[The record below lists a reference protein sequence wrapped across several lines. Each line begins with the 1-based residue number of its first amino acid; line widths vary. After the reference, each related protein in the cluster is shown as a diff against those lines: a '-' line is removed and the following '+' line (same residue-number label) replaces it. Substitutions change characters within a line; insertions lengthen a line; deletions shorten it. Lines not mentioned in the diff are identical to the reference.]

1 MKKILKYLKKRR
13 VWTAIL
19 LTRLIYMCFN
29 PPDYDVYNFL
39 YSRNNNK
46 NISYGTEDSY
56 ENYSNRENMYNGMV
70 LQKEEG
76 VYYVYNNKL
85 MLMQNNGTYVTEVKT
100 MDKNIFGLAKL
111 GENVIFSDEKNIY
124 KVKDDITKIVNV
136 NSDVRSTNI
145 RTYGNY
151 IYKVTDKIVEKYDI
165 NGKIVSKGEINDI
178 NSVYQPFIKD
188 DYIIH
193 IGNFDDLTVEKPS
206 NYILNP
212 YFKKYN
218 ATEFRIVKEPDSD
231 SGYFTDKQFIEL
243 ERYFLNQVELG
254 KGKTIDDYYTSRMR
268 ISDAYIS
275 QVYNN
280 ELYTVSGIDSI
291 IREGNRIKKDEKQS
305 YSFFSPSLFICRAK
319 VDLSIDKG
327 CYDTDFDIIYSGLGE
342 VSEIT
347 SMMIKDGYIF
357 FIVGKNGEYYLY
369 RKNIENGEL
378 ENIYHFDTKEI
389 RTNDIPWML
398 LYTSKDWIFVYMRYF
413 NDINNYDVAILRL
426 DNDGKN
432 PVLVM
437 NTEGEVVMKPLET
450 DK

>member
-19 LTRLIYMCFN
+19 LTRLIYICFN
-29 PPDYDVYNFL
+29 PPDYDFL
-39 YSRNNNK
+39 YNRNNNK

-124 KVKDDITKIVNV
+124 KV
-136 NSDVRSTNI
+136 
-145 RTYGNY
+145 
-151 IYKVTDKIVEKYDI
+151 TDKIVEKYDI

-178 NSVYQPFIKD
+178 NSVYQPFVKD

-193 IGNFDDLTVEKPS
+193 IGDFDDLTVEKTS

-243 ERYFLNQVELG
+243 
-254 KGKTIDDYYTSRMR
+254 
-268 ISDAYIS
+268 
-275 QVYNN
+275 
-280 ELYTVSGIDSI
+280 
-291 IREGNRIKKDEKQS
+291 
-305 YSFFSPSLFICRAK
+305 
-319 VDLSIDKG
+319 
-327 CYDTDFDIIYSGLGE
+327 
-342 VSEIT
+342 
-347 SMMIKDGYIF
+347 
-357 FIVGKNGEYYLY
+357 
-369 RKNIENGEL
+369 
-378 ENIYHFDTKEI
+378 
-389 RTNDIPWML
+389 
-398 LYTSKDWIFVYMRYF
+398 
-413 NDINNYDVAILRL
+413 
-426 DNDGKN
+426 
-432 PVLVM
+432 
-437 NTEGEVVMKPLET
+437 
-450 DK
+450 